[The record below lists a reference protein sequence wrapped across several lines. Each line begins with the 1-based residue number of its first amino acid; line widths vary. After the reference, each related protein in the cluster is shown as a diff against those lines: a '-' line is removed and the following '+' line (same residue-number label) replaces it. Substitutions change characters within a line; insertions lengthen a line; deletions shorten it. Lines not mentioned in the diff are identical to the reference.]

1 MKVGAD
7 SATLVKDLI
16 SAVALGPGEH
26 VAIVGGGGK
35 TTLMFSLAE
44 ELRVKGGSSVITST
58 TTKIWHHE
66 AHRSPCVL
74 FPDPDSDWHGI
85 VKDALGSHGHVFLG
99 QGLLKSGK
107 VQGISPEFAD
117 SLFKEPGVDNLI
129 LEADGSAGRPVKVHA
144 EHEPVIPLSTT
155 VVIVVMGLEA
165 IGQLLKPEVV
175 FRFELFEQVTGLRRG
190 DRLTPEGLAKIFHGP
205 GGLFRG
211 SPEPARRIVFL
222 NKLDLLTRDQEAK
235 ELADLVLKAS
245 LIPIDRVLI
254 GSITKGHY
262 FLLG

>member
-1 MKVGAD
+1 MKGGAD
-7 SATLVKDLI
+7 SATVVKDLI
-16 SAVALGPGEH
+16 SALVLGPGEH

-44 ELRVKGGSSVITST
+44 QLRLKAGRVITST

-66 AHRSPCVL
+66 AQRSPCVL
-74 FPDPDSDWHGI
+74 FPDPDSAWHGI
-85 VKDALGSHGHVFLG
+85 VKDALGSHGHVFVG
-99 QGLLKSGK
+99 QGVLESGK

-129 LEADGSAGRPVKVHA
+129 LEADGSAGRPVKAHA

-155 VVIVVMGLEA
+155 VVIAIMGLEA
-165 IGQLLKPEVV
+165 IGQMLEPEVV
-175 FRFELFEQVTGLRRG
+175 FRPELFEQVTGLRRG
-190 DRLTPEGLAKIFHGP
+190 DRLTPEGLAKIFQGP
-205 GGLFRG
+205 EGLFRG
-211 SPEPARRIVFL
+211 SPESARRIVFL
-222 NKLDLLTRDQEAK
+222 NKLDLFTGDQEAK

-245 LIPIDRVLI
+245 LIPIDRVVI
-254 GSITKGHY
+254 GSITMGHY